1 MQLFTQFMKSQLNA
15 VFNKTFKLL
24 SNQKNLFIIN
34 LTNTCLIF
42 YYYYSIIKAIK
53 WDSANLANNI
63 EKKMKNRKFIFDVL
77 V

>member
-42 YYYYSIIKAIK
+42 YYDYSIIKAIK
-53 WDSANLANNI
+53 
-63 EKKMKNRKFIFDVL
+63 
-77 V
+77 